1 MASTLPTRLFFLL
14 KTFLPPGG
22 KVFLCA
28 IGSAIR
34 LNIRDLRIF
43 SGFKTK
49 KKSKE
54 TTKMD
59 NQLALMKKL
68 QKDPD
73 TIAYAHNEEIV
84 LIKRVVDNDG
94 TRLLEVTLNPETSS
108 KISERIISDSEMKPT
123 DFDTMKEFLTE
134 KTRNDF
140 NADWSATKLNVDID
154 KLENTDLLST
164 QSVED
169 DYIERLDAGVE
180 SYRTIENAMSI
191 LDAALNEKQKRCFL
205 MAHREGLS
213 DREIARREG
222 VAHTT
227 VSRGMA
233 VIRKKIKKYLRNFS
247 AKA

>member
-1 MASTLPTRLFFLL
+1 
-14 KTFLPPGG
+14 
-22 KVFLCA
+22 
-28 IGSAIR
+28 
-34 LNIRDLRIF
+34 
-43 SGFKTK
+43 
-49 KKSKE
+49 
-54 TTKMD
+54 MD

-84 LIKRVVDNDG
+84 LIKRVVDDDSVHL
-94 TRLLEVTLNPETSS
+94 TEITLDTETGS
-108 KISERIISDSEMKPT
+108 KISERIIHESEMKLS

-134 KTRNDF
+134 ETRQEF
-140 NADWSATKLNVDID
+140 NADWSVTKLNVDID
-154 KLENTDLLST
+154 KLENTDLISV

-169 DYIERLDAGVE
+169 DYIERHDADVE
-180 SYRTIENAMSI
+180 DYRTLENAMSV
-191 LDAALNEKQKRCFL
+191 LDAALNEKQKRWFL

-233 VIRKKIKKYLRNFS
+233 VIGKKIKKYLRNFS
-247 AKA
+247 EKA

>member
-1 MASTLPTRLFFLL
+1 
-14 KTFLPPGG
+14 
-22 KVFLCA
+22 
-28 IGSAIR
+28 
-34 LNIRDLRIF
+34 
-43 SGFKTK
+43 
-49 KKSKE
+49 
-54 TTKMD
+54 MD

-140 NADWSATKLNVDID
+140 NTDWSATKLNVDID

-169 DYIERLDAGVE
+169 DYIERLDAGVGVE
-180 SYRTIENAMSI
+180 DYRTLENAMSI
-191 LDAALNEKQKRCFL
+191 LDAALNEKQKRWFL

-233 VIRKKIKKYLRNFS
+233 VTKKKIKKYLRNFS
-247 AKA
+247 VKA

>member
-1 MASTLPTRLFFLL
+1 
-14 KTFLPPGG
+14 
-22 KVFLCA
+22 
-28 IGSAIR
+28 
-34 LNIRDLRIF
+34 
-43 SGFKTK
+43 
-49 KKSKE
+49 
-54 TTKMD
+54 MD

-84 LIKRVVDNDG
+84 LIKRIVGDNG
-94 TRLLEVTLNPETSS
+94 VRLTEVTLNPENGS

-140 NADWSATKLNVDID
+140 NVDWSATKLNVDID

-180 SYRTIENAMSI
+180 SYRTIENAMSV
-191 LDAALNEKQKRCFL
+191 LDAVLNEKQKRWYL

-233 VIRKKIKKYLRNFS
+233 VIGKKIKKYLRIFS

>member
-1 MASTLPTRLFFLL
+1 
-14 KTFLPPGG
+14 
-22 KVFLCA
+22 
-28 IGSAIR
+28 
-34 LNIRDLRIF
+34 
-43 SGFKTK
+43 
-49 KKSKE
+49 
-54 TTKMD
+54 MD

-84 LIKRVVDNDG
+84 LIKRVVDDDG
-94 TRLLEVTLNPETSS
+94 TRLLEVMLNSENGS
-108 KISERIISDSEMKPT
+108 KISERIISDSEMKLS

-154 KLENTDLLST
+154 KLEKTDLLSV

-169 DYIERLDAGVE
+169 DYIDRLDADVE
-180 SYRTIENAMSI
+180 DYRTLENAMSV
-191 LDAALNEKQKRCFL
+191 LDAALNEKQKRWFL

-233 VIRKKIKKYLRNFS
+233 VIGKKIKKYLRNFS

>member
-1 MASTLPTRLFFLL
+1 
-14 KTFLPPGG
+14 
-22 KVFLCA
+22 
-28 IGSAIR
+28 
-34 LNIRDLRIF
+34 
-43 SGFKTK
+43 
-49 KKSKE
+49 
-54 TTKMD
+54 MD

-140 NADWSATKLNVDID
+140 NTDWSATKLNVDID

-180 SYRTIENAMSI
+180 SYRTIENAMSV
-191 LDAALNEKQKRCFL
+191 LDAVLNEKQKQWYL

-222 VAHTT
+222 VAHNCLT
-227 VSRGMA
+227 RNGGD
-233 VIRKKIKKYLRNFS
+233 REENKKISEKFFREGVKICSRTPR
-247 AKA
+247 KTI

>member
-1 MASTLPTRLFFLL
+1 
-14 KTFLPPGG
+14 
-22 KVFLCA
+22 
-28 IGSAIR
+28 
-34 LNIRDLRIF
+34 
-43 SGFKTK
+43 
-49 KKSKE
+49 
-54 TTKMD
+54 MD

-68 QKDPD
+68 QKDLD

-84 LIKRVVDNDG
+84 LIKRVVDDDG
-94 TRLLEVTLNPETSS
+94 VHLTEVTLNPENGS
-108 KISERIISDSEMKPT
+108 KISERIVSDSEMKLT

-134 KTRNDF
+134 ETRQEF

-154 KLENTDLLST
+154 KLENTDLLSV

-169 DYIERLDAGVE
+169 DYIERLDAEVE
-180 SYRTIENAMSI
+180 DYRTLENAMSV
-191 LDAALNEKQKRCFL
+191 LDSALNEKQKRWFL

-233 VIRKKIKKYLRNFS
+233 VIGKKIKKYLRNFS
-247 AKA
+247 SKA

>member
-1 MASTLPTRLFFLL
+1 
-14 KTFLPPGG
+14 
-22 KVFLCA
+22 
-28 IGSAIR
+28 
-34 LNIRDLRIF
+34 
-43 SGFKTK
+43 
-49 KKSKE
+49 
-54 TTKMD
+54 MD

-84 LIKRVVDNDG
+84 LIKRVVDDDG
-94 TRLLEVTLNPETSS
+94 TRLLEITLNPENCS

-140 NADWSATKLNVDID
+140 NTDWSATKLNVDID

-180 SYRTIENAMSI
+180 SYRTIENAMSV
-191 LDAALNEKQKRCFL
+191 LDAVLNEKQKRWFL

-233 VIRKKIKKYLRNFS
+233 VTKKKIKKYLRNFS
-247 AKA
+247 VKA

>member
-1 MASTLPTRLFFLL
+1 
-14 KTFLPPGG
+14 
-22 KVFLCA
+22 
-28 IGSAIR
+28 
-34 LNIRDLRIF
+34 
-43 SGFKTK
+43 
-49 KKSKE
+49 
-54 TTKMD
+54 MD

-140 NADWSATKLNVDID
+140 NTDWSATKLNVDID

-180 SYRTIENAMSI
+180 SYRTIENAMSV
-191 LDAALNEKQKRCFL
+191 LDAVLNEKQKRWFL

-233 VIRKKIKKYLRNFS
+233 VNKKKIKKYLRNFS
-247 AKA
+247 VKA

>member
-1 MASTLPTRLFFLL
+1 
-14 KTFLPPGG
+14 
-22 KVFLCA
+22 
-28 IGSAIR
+28 
-34 LNIRDLRIF
+34 
-43 SGFKTK
+43 
-49 KKSKE
+49 
-54 TTKMD
+54 MD

-84 LIKRVVDNDG
+84 LIKRVVDDDG
-94 TRLLEVTLNPETSS
+94 VRLTEVTLNSENGN
-108 KISERIISDSEMKPT
+108 KISERVIAETEMKLS

-134 KTRNDF
+134 ETRQEF

-154 KLENTDLLST
+154 KLENTDLLSV

-169 DYIERLDAGVE
+169 DYIERLDAGAE
-180 SYRTIENAMSI
+180 DYRTLENAMSV
-191 LDAALNEKQKRCFL
+191 LDAALNEKQKRWFL

-233 VIRKKIKKYLRNFS
+233 VIGKKIKKYLRNFS
-247 AKA
+247 AEA

>member
-1 MASTLPTRLFFLL
+1 
-14 KTFLPPGG
+14 
-22 KVFLCA
+22 
-28 IGSAIR
+28 
-34 LNIRDLRIF
+34 
-43 SGFKTK
+43 
-49 KKSKE
+49 
-54 TTKMD
+54 MD
-59 NQLALMKKL
+59 NQLALMKKI

-84 LIKRVVDNDG
+84 LIKRVMDDDG

-108 KISERIISDSEMKPT
+108 KISERIISDSEMKLS

-169 DYIERLDAGVE
+169 NYIDRLDAGVE
-180 SYRTIENAMSI
+180 DYRTLENAMSV
-191 LDAALNEKQKRCFL
+191 LDAALNEKQKRWFL

-233 VIRKKIKKYLRNFS
+233 VIGKKIKKYLRIFS
-247 AKA
+247 AEA

>member
-1 MASTLPTRLFFLL
+1 
-14 KTFLPPGG
+14 
-22 KVFLCA
+22 
-28 IGSAIR
+28 
-34 LNIRDLRIF
+34 
-43 SGFKTK
+43 
-49 KKSKE
+49 
-54 TTKMD
+54 MD

-140 NADWSATKLNVDID
+140 NTDWSATKLNVDID

-180 SYRTIENAMSI
+180 SYRTIENAMSV
-191 LDAALNEKQKRCFL
+191 LDAVLNEKQKQWYL

-222 VAHTT
+222 VAHNCLA
-227 VSRGMA
+227 RNGGD
-233 VIRKKIKKYLRNFS
+233 REENKKISEKFFRGGVKICSRTPR
-247 AKA
+247 KTI

>member
-1 MASTLPTRLFFLL
+1 MA
-14 KTFLPPGG
+14 
-22 KVFLCA
+22 
-28 IGSAIR
+28 
-34 LNIRDLRIF
+34 
-43 SGFKTK
+43 
-49 KKSKE
+49 
-54 TTKMD
+54 

-84 LIKRVVDNDG
+84 LIKRVVDDDG
-94 TRLLEVTLNPETSS
+94 VRLTEVTLNSENGN
-108 KISERIISDSEMKPT
+108 KISERVIGDAEMKLS

-134 KTRNDF
+134 ETRQDF
-140 NADWSATKLNVDID
+140 NADWSVTKLNVDID
-154 KLENTDLLST
+154 KLENTDILSV

-169 DYIERLDAGVE
+169 DYIERLDAEVE
-180 SYRTIENAMSI
+180 DFRTLENAMSI
-191 LDAALNEKQKRCFL
+191 LDSALNEKQKRWFL

-233 VIRKKIKKYLRNFS
+233 VIGKKIKKYLRNFS
-247 AKA
+247 AEA

>member
-1 MASTLPTRLFFLL
+1 
-14 KTFLPPGG
+14 
-22 KVFLCA
+22 
-28 IGSAIR
+28 
-34 LNIRDLRIF
+34 
-43 SGFKTK
+43 
-49 KKSKE
+49 
-54 TTKMD
+54 MD

-84 LIKRVVDNDG
+84 LIKRVVDDDG
-94 TRLLEVTLNPETSS
+94 KRLLEVTLNPETSS
-108 KISERIISDSEMKPT
+108 KISERIISDSEMKLS

-140 NADWSATKLNVDID
+140 NTDWSATKLNVDID

-180 SYRTIENAMSI
+180 SYRTIENAMSV
-191 LDAALNEKQKRCFL
+191 LDAVLNEKQKQWYL

-222 VAHTT
+222 VAHNCLT
-227 VSRGMA
+227 RNGGD
-233 VIRKKIKKYLRNFS
+233 REENKKISEKFFREGVKICSRTPR
-247 AKA
+247 KTI

>member
-1 MASTLPTRLFFLL
+1 
-14 KTFLPPGG
+14 
-22 KVFLCA
+22 
-28 IGSAIR
+28 
-34 LNIRDLRIF
+34 
-43 SGFKTK
+43 
-49 KKSKE
+49 
-54 TTKMD
+54 MD

-84 LIKRVVDNDG
+84 LIKRVVGDNG
-94 TRLLEVTLNPETSS
+94 VRLTEVTLNTENGS
-108 KISERIISDSEMKPT
+108 KISERIISDSEMKLS

-140 NADWSATKLNVDID
+140 NTDWSATKLNVDID
-154 KLENTDLLST
+154 KLENTDLLSV

-169 DYIERLDAGVE
+169 DYIERHDAGAAVE
-180 SYRTIENAMSI
+180 DYRTLENAMSV
-191 LDAALNEKQKRCFL
+191 LDSALNEKQKRWFL

-233 VIRKKIKKYLRNFS
+233 VIGKKIKKYLRNFS
-247 AKA
+247 AEA